1 MRRYFFIISL
11 FFHLA
16 LVAQSP
22 CSIDKL
28 YISEVY
34 SFGDDNDFIEIHN
47 VGPECS
53 LEGFVLDD
61 TNDFQDFIF
70 NDYAVIPEGGFW
82 LGYEDAASSNFYDA
96 SNNYVSSI
104 IGSFT
109 SGLDADGDYVY
120 LSDNNEIIVVEIP
133 IAIEGYSF
141 SYNPNLESCM
151 TNFSPGFE
159 NNNCI
164 VFGCMNTYAI
174 NYNQDATDDD
184 GSCYVACNDPSA
196 LNYDVSAQDDDTLCV
211 YSCQIESLLIT
222 EVNAIGEP
230 EDYIEIQN
238 IGSDCSMEGY
248 ILDDD
253 MNLNDYFFIEN
264 SIIPQGGYWVG
275 YEDSITS
282 HIYDTDGVLLSE
294 IDGSF
299 SSGLG
304 SNGDNIFL
312 SYMGL
317 NTISLEFEASIQGL
331 SYNFD
336 YLGNSCLALPS
347 PGLNNNSCEIF
358 GCTDNLALNFNNS
371 HTYDDGS
378 CLYQSL
384 CEDPLAI
391 NYQISVFQNDS
402 ICVYLC
408 DFQTTII
415 SEINAS
421 GSEGDFI
428 EIHNSTN
435 NFCSIEN
442 YMIDDSYTLTDYT
455 FPENSILPPNGY
467 WIGYEDQNQS
477 LVFDSLGNLFL
488 EVEGSF
494 SSGISA
500 NGDSI
505 FFSNSS
511 DTLLIIVNEI
521 YSDLSLNFESADTV
535 CYSYP
540 SPGLL
545 NQSCVQYGCMDTL
558 AINYNPLATYEDFSC
573 SFLFGCTD
581 LTAAN
586 YDSES
591 QIDNGTCVY
600 SCLASQ
606 IEFSEVHNSGING
619 DYIELTNHSDS
630 SCTMF
635 GWGLDD
641 VGDSLS
647 DYFFSLEVQIPG
659 QGYWLAYEDEGIGFV
674 LDNSGNIIQEIEGG
688 YSSGMSSGGDTLYL
702 ASSNDTI
709 IGVVN
714 GTSYGVEFSQSYIN
728 GQSCFTYPSPG
739 LSNNNCI
746 VFGCTDSIAINF
758 DINADFEDLSCT
770 YYEGCTDPIAINFDE
785 NATLDNGSCV
795 VQCNFDLVYISEV
808 HGSGQLVDGMTDDY
822 IEIYNSGIYDCSME
836 GYMFDDAIEFNDFTF
851 GSDII
856 IPSGGFWYAVEDELY
871 GQMYDHNGNFLFQTV
886 GSFGSGISSGG
897 EYIYFSLDDSI
908 SMFLVEPSYANYSQS
923 FDIDGVSCYTD
934 PTPGEI
940 NESCIVFGCMDS
952 LYLEY
957 NPYAQFDNGT
967 CETPLVF
974 GCMDSLAIN
983 YNPHAN
989 IEDQTICE
997 FPCNG
1002 IEANLTIVTGSW
1014 ASEIS
1019 WSITNDNQSAYQNMQ
1034 TYQNNNYYEIPLCLI
1049 EDADYYFN
1057 AYDSF
1062 GDGWN
1067 GATFS
1072 VQTEICEL
1080 VSGTLDIGSS
1090 ESFEFTAQCYIEE
1103 NCLPD
1108 YWQTTITGTNH
1119 TLIIPYNSLIQN
1131 SLEQSLSG
1139 VYLGVFYEN
1148 SSGELQCAGSTFFS
1162 GSTSQISV
1170 MGDDPTTPEIDGL
1183 TNEQEFVWL
1192 AYDCNTNQELNM
1204 IVTYIDGPEVYTTNG
1219 LTFVNSITEVP
1230 AGPASQMLDLP
1241 SGWSMFST
1249 YMIANDM
1256 NMASVLSPIIDKV
1269 IIAKNNSGAAYLV
1282 EWNFNGIGDLLVGQ
1296 GYQIKTSEA
1305 VELEVSGAYVFPE
1318 ENPIYLTA
1326 GWNIIGYLRTEAA
1339 AADAVM
1345 AVINDT
1351 GNLIIAKN
1359 YNGAAYLPEF
1369 NFNGIGNMV
1378 PGQGYQIKVIN
1389 NDVIEFLSNS
1399 ESY

>member
-1 MRRYFFIISL
+1 M
-11 FFHLA
+11 
-16 LVAQSP
+16 
-22 CSIDKL
+22 
-28 YISEVY
+28 
-34 SFGDDNDFIEIHN
+34 
-47 VGPECS
+47 
-53 LEGFVLDD
+53 
-61 TNDFQDFIF
+61 
-70 NDYAVIPEGGFW
+70 
-82 LGYEDAASSNFYDA
+82 GYEDAASSNFYDA

-808 HGSGQLVDGMTDDY
+808 HGSGQLVDGMSDDY

-940 NESCIVFGCMDS
+940 NESCIIFGCMDS

-983 YNPHAN
+983 YNPNAN

-1080 VSGTLDIGSS
+1080 VSGTLDFGSS
-1090 ESFEFTAQCYIEE
+1090 DSFEFTAQCYTEE

-1131 SLEQSLSG
+1131 SLEQSLSD